1 MTGSAANSV
10 APERHEQSRELPG
23 AGGKVEHGAAGT
35 DVEVVGEPRHRVGR
49 VRGADPLVRLGPA
62 TEAFLG
68 DFVDCHSAIFAGG
81 SVASV
86 RLASRSVR
94 GQESQP
100 CRPGVPGVDDRR
112 TGEDVV
118 EGPMLA
124 AEQDPDE
131 AEAEKQE

>member
-1 MTGSAANSV
+1 MS
-10 APERHEQSRELPG
+10 LPG
-23 AGGKVEHGAAGT
+23 PGREVEHGAAGPEP
-35 DVEVVGEPRHRVGR
+35 EVVDEPRHRVGR

-62 TEAFLG
+62 AEAVLG
-68 DFVDCHSAIFAGG
+68 DLVDGHPAIFAGG

-112 TGEDVV
+112 AGEDVV